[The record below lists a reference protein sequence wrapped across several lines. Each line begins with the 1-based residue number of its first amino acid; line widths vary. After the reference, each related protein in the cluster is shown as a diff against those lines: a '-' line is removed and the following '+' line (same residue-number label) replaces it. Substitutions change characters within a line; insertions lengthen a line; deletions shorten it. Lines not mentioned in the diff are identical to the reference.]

1 VNILGINGSPR
12 KEGNTHVFLQTAL
25 NRAAELGASTKS
37 IWLGDKL
44 LRGCKGCYGCVEKK
58 RCVVEDDFAQIF
70 DEIRQA
76 DGILVGSPVYHA
88 SMTAELKALL
98 DRAGFSGRWAANA
111 MKASNENYQWSNCLL
126 TGKVVAPIT
135 VARRTGQ
142 TLAFAEILM
151 WAVCN
156 DAIIVGNAYWN
167 MGMAGK
173 GGAMDAEKDT
183 EGMGIMRGLA
193 ERMVHTIKKL
203 STHTDS

>member
-1 VNILGINGSPR
+1 MNILGINGSPR